1 MATSGRSIMSLN
13 TPAITAQRVGSI
25 SNAIKQVSNTA
36 QANSAFNA
44 QQAAE
49 NRNWQQEQNRIAM
62 EFNAAEAAKSRRW
75 QEYMSNTAHQREVR
89 DLKAAGLNPVL
100 SAMGGNGAAV
110 TSGATASGVTS
121 SGGQASADTSA
132 NAAFVSLL
140 GSLLES
146 QTQLANTAVSANA
159 NLAVADKYNATNKY
173 LGELSA
179 QTQLYTAETYTA
191 AQRYVSDNSLKAS
204 QIAAAATR
212 YAAKTGADATRAAAA
227 LSNAASKYNADMNNL
242 TQTQVARINA
252 DVNKELKQMGIDAD
266 FDMREYEAAIEF
278 ASRSYNG
285 GLFNSGLSMGTLAN
299 MLEAV
304 GMPSSSQGISQSAK
318 DAARYLNP
326 RGGYSRGA
334 GFSK

>member
-13 TPAITAQRVGSI
+13 TPAITAQRVGTA
-25 SNAIKQVSNTA
+25 SNAINQINRFS

-62 EFNAAEAAKSRRW
+62 EFNAAEAAKSRNW
-75 QEYMSNTAHQREVR
+75 QEYMSNTAHQREVK
-89 DLKAAGLNPVL
+89 DLRAAGLNPVL

-212 YAAKTGADATRAAAA
+212 FAAQTGADATKAAAA
-227 LSNAASKYNADMNNL
+227 LANAASKYSADMSNL
-242 TQTQVARINA
+242 TQNQIKRVETETNLKL
-252 DVNKELKQMGIDAD
+252 KEMGIDAQ
-266 FDMREYEAAIEF
+266 FDLNNQDWSNKAAYTEEYPLNKWQSSEF
-278 ASRSYNG
+278 GSW
-285 GLFNSGLSMGTLAN
+285 LT
-299 MLEAV
+299 E
-304 GMPSSSQGISQSAK
+304 GISSAESVTRSANNVL
-318 DAARYLNP
+318 DLIGNLF
-326 RGGYSRGA
+326 GGSKRVA
-334 GFSK
+334 GFRRRRR